1 MVSPIESDLEVGLP
15 DSVIWLENVSV
26 QYRVPRERITS
37 IKEYAIRKIRGQIK
51 HDNFS
56 ALREVSFGIRPGE
69 VFGIIGRNGAGKSTL
84 LRVIARVIQPTTG
97 RVVVKGKVA
106 PLLEL
111 GAGFHP
117 ELSGRENVFLNGTLL
132 GHSHAKMVSV
142 MDEIIDFAELWDF
155 IDAPLRTYSSGM
167 YVRLGF
173 AVATAIRPDILI
185 VDEVLAVGDEQFRIK
200 CQKKI
205 DEYKSAGTTI
215 LLVAHDSNLIAQFC
229 HRAIWLDRGRIQMIG
244 QSSEVIQQYR
254 GAGQLSGIPA
264 LDAFSAGQA

>member
-1 MVSPIESDLEVGLP
+1 MVSPIESEQAVSLH
-15 DSVIWLENVSV
+15 DSAIWLENVSV

-97 RVVVKGKVA
+97 RVVVRGKVA

-132 GHSHAKMVSV
+132 GHSHAQMVKV

-185 VDEVLAVGDEQFRIK
+185 IDEVLAVGDEQFKIK

-205 DEYKSAGTTI
+205 DEYKAAGTTI
-215 LLVAHDSNLIAQFC
+215 LLVAHDSNLITQFC
-229 HRAIWLDRGRIQMIG
+229 QRAIWLDRGRIQLMG
-244 QSSEVIQQYR
+244 KSSEVIQQYR
-254 GAGQLSGIPA
+254 GMGQTPEPLN
-264 LDAFSAGQA
+264 LDALSASQL

>member
-1 MVSPIESDLEVGLP
+1 MVSPIESDLELKSSLQ
-15 DSVIWLENVSV
+15 DSAIWLENVSV

-56 ALREVSFGIRPGE
+56 ALREISFGVKPGE
-69 VFGIIGRNGAGKSTL
+69 VVGIIGRNGAGKSTL
-84 LRVIARVIQPTTG
+84 LRVISRVIQPTFG
-97 RVVVKGKVA
+97 RVVVRGKIA

-142 MDEIIDFAELWDF
+142 MDEIIDFSELWDF

-185 VDEVLAVGDEQFRIK
+185 IDEVLAVGDEQFRVK

-205 DEYKSAGTTI
+205 DEYKLAGTTI
-215 LLVAHDSNLIAQFC
+215 LLVAHDSNLISEFC
-229 HRAIWLDRGRIQMIG
+229 QRVIWLDRGRIRTNG
-244 QSSEVIQQYR
+244 LARDVIQEYKM
-254 GAGQLSGIPA
+254 AGIVTPPEPTIA
-264 LDAFSAGQA
+264 AMAN

>member
-1 MVSPIESDLEVGLP
+1 MVSPIESEVVSLQ
-15 DSVIWLENVSV
+15 DSVVWLENVTV
-26 QYRVPRERITS
+26 QYRVPRERITT
-37 IKEYAIRKIRGQIK
+37 IKEYAIRKIQGKIK

-56 ALREVSFGIRPGE
+56 ALREINFGIKPGE
-69 VFGIIGRNGAGKSTL
+69 VFGIVGRNGAGKSTL
-84 LRVIARVIQPTTG
+84 LRVIARVIQPTFG

-132 GHSHAKMVSV
+132 GHTHAQMLSV

-167 YVRLGF
+167 YARLGF

-185 VDEVLAVGDEQFRIK
+185 IDEVLSVGDEQFRMK

-205 DEYKSAGTTI
+205 DEYKTSGTTI
-215 LLVAHDSNLIAQFC
+215 LLVAHDANLITQFC
-229 HRAIWLDRGRIQMIG
+229 HRAAFLERGRIQIIG
-244 QSSEVIQQYR
+244 DANAVIQQYHGTGVR
-254 GAGQLSGIPA
+254 PEPPK
-264 LDAFSAGQA
+264 LDAFTARQI